1 MGRIVIP
8 RPTRRATGRRASLRA
23 PEKYG
28 YFSRGFGP
36 QEMSLVSK
44 LADLAVAGG
53 GQIARAVQISNREEE
68 QAEAQAEYDRKLQ
81 SEIESRQRAAQ
92 AEIAGTDIDGQV
104 EAFFA
109 QQDPPSVRER
119 LPSMSDMSLQGT
131 LVQPRPMQRGG
142 VSPGVLAR
150 PGLLAPEDLSM
161 ARAQMARK
169 LQADAMPSL
178 RQRSDIAAADVLNR
192 ALLVPGDPTHK
203 GYIDPEGMPVT
214 SIAESEGLMRAAE
227 SQELERLKRQSV
239 QDSVRAARSLPP
251 SKQIT
256 GAQAARVLLD
266 ERGNLSALARNLGLS
281 EQMVQDL
288 IGSTGFEMPDAAGR
302 AAALG
307 ADPSLTYR
315 PQTVGAADPYDAAQR
330 RAELQQAMQGRD
342 FRQEAIEA
350 IGPAPE
356 AKLFRIAD
364 ILAAAP
370 SARTAEQRAMLLQAA
385 VDSPDIQAANL
396 SDWAKGAYRDRA
408 MKTVMGLF
416 PKEEEPMSELDML
429 RMQSMRESMETE
441 NLRQQKLQAA
451 LDKEAA
457 DLVRQAERLKGGN
470 ARAKKMGAL
479 VDQSVFFLQNYKA
492 RSEGDMDDATWS
504 AGAGQFAG
512 DRPESI
518 VAHAQR
524 LKLPRRSIAAI
535 RGGAPMLL
543 RRAPTDPPPPGVLMS
558 RGEMRLRQNSIVKHD
573 KDEAEA
579 SGNVRKLQGYL
590 TKTPRELKALNLT
603 RDGIES
609 EIEVQKKL
617 AGIAKSA
624 AKSDRDALKADR
636 EAREQGAASAPSGA
650 VYTAPITDE
659 DLKFVESV
667 RQKHGQQN

>member
-1 MGRIVIP
+1 
-8 RPTRRATGRRASLRA
+8 
-23 PEKYG
+23 
-28 YFSRGFGP
+28 
-36 QEMSLVSK
+36 MSLVSK

-81 SEIESRQRAAQ
+81 SEIESRQRSAQ
-92 AEIAGTDIDGQV
+92 AEIA
-104 EAFFA
+104 EAELGGGPQAF
-109 QQDPPSVRER
+109 
-119 LPSMSDMSLQGT
+119 MSDFFFS
-131 LVQPRPMQRGG
+131 RPDVALKPSDAPDTSAFRGVTQSRSAPIVASG
-142 VSPGVLAR
+142 R
-150 PGLLAPEDLSM
+150 MAPEDVRRFAAGQAPRTPVEISGFDVSSGRYMPPEEMPGLIEPPSTPSSQVTRDDVIRE
-161 ARAQMARK
+161 ARAA
-169 LQADAMPSL
+169 
-178 RQRSDIAAADVLNR
+178 N
-192 ALLVPGDPTHK
+192 
-203 GYIDPEGMPVT
+203 IDT
-214 SIAESEGLMRAAE
+214 SAPF
-227 SQELERLKRQSV
+227 
-239 QDSVRAARSLPP
+239 VR
-251 SKQIT
+251 
-256 GAQAARVLLD
+256 
-266 ERGNLSALARNLGLS
+266 EALARAAQASDIPRPGELDELDL
-281 EQMVQDL
+281 QDL
-288 IGSTGFEMPDAAGR
+288 LLRRQAVE
-302 AAALG
+302 
-307 ADPSLTYR
+307 
-315 PQTVGAADPYDAAQR
+315 QR
-330 RAELQQAMQGRD
+330 RAQALQQAQQAMQGRD

-385 VDSPDIQAANL
+385 ADSPDIQAANL

-429 RMQSMRESMETE
+429 RIQSMRERMETE

-543 RRAPTDPPPPGVLMS
+543 RRAPTDPPPPRVLMS
-558 RGEMRLRQNSIVKHD
+558 QGERRLRQNSIVKHD

-579 SGNVRKLQGYL
+579 SGNVRQLQGYL

-603 RDGIES
+603 REGIES
-609 EIEVQKKL
+609 KIEEQEKL
-617 AGIAKSA
+617 ADIAKSA
-624 AKSDRDALKADR
+624 AKSNRDALKADR
-636 EAREQGAASAPSGA
+636 EAREQGTTSVPSGA
-650 VYTAPITDE
+650 VYNAPPEGETE
-659 DLKFVESV
+659 QEKYNRLNARLK
-667 RQKHGQQN
+667 